1 MTGAA
6 GDGGGLHVRV
16 AVSDGT
22 PICRRLRACGLHG
35 GYGLVALEPVAMG
48 APVVE
53 YVGEILSRE
62 QASARE
68 EHYAEQ
74 QLPCS
79 YSLFAEVRRHAP
91 AATRLPPRA
100 CRLPPAAAR
109 RTPLPR
115 AAALLPTAPTTAP
128 KDPCTTPRRSPRALR
143 ATQVFVIDPTLYGNV
158 ARFMNAS
165 CEPSVRPTPLLLR
178 AKLSSNAPGLANAPR
193 VLFVATRDIAAGRR
207 HHPLAPAAPL
217 RRAARPCAARRSRP

>member
-100 CRLPPAAAR
+100 CRRASHTPAAR
-109 RTPLPR
+109 
-115 AAALLPTAPTTAP
+115 
-128 KDPCTTPRRSPRALR
+128 CR
-143 ATQVFVIDPTLYGNV
+143 ATTHYIHDHAQGP
-158 ARFMNAS
+158 MHH
-165 CEPSVRPTPLLLR
+165 
-178 AKLSSNAPGLANAPR
+178 
-193 VLFVATRDIAAGRR
+193 AT
-207 HHPLAPAAPL
+207 PLAPCPPRHAGLRHRPHPL
-217 RRAARPCAARRSRP
+217 RQRGALHELEL